1 MTPGTR
7 SAEPGV
13 ATDELSGRLLEA
25 LSRIARSTRRATSA
39 HLTLGS
45 LSALATIIDVG
56 PIRPG
61 DLAVREGVAPATL
74 SRVIGAL
81 ERDGHIERH
90 TDPQDRRSVFLEAT
104 ERGKREVAAVRR
116 RRATLMTTRLAD
128 LTDDR
133 RALLGAALPA
143 LEDLAQDEHH

>member
-1 MTPGTR
+1 
-7 SAEPGV
+7 
-13 ATDELSGRLLEA
+13 
-25 LSRIARSTRRATSA
+25 
-39 HLTLGS
+39 
-45 LSALATIIDVG
+45 
-56 PIRPG
+56 
-61 DLAVREGVAPATL
+61 
-74 SRVIGAL
+74 
-81 ERDGHIERH
+81 
-90 TDPQDRRSVFLEAT
+90 VFLEAT